1 MVANRSAIG
10 EQYVDLQPRRDG
22 GPYLQNNSKIA
33 RQDTAIPIDTT
44 ELLLNLDQLV
54 NSVDKESLRTT
65 VRELGTALK
74 GKGTDLQKIIDS
86 SGKLIDDADAN
97 VLQTIKLIND
107 GDTVLA
113 TQVASGDAIK
123 TWAKNLALLSDTLV
137 SSDAN
142 LRQVIDQGSAA
153 SQQVTGLITD
163 NRADIAVL
171 LGNLLTV
178 NEMTAVRLDAVEQ
191 LLVVYPAVAMGGYVV
206 PAKDA
211 GTGHY
216 DAHFGLVLGLTPPA
230 CRPGYGG
237 TDKRVPQDTDE
248 HRGQHQGRLYGEPV
262 DRRQRPR
269 RAEQAE
275 PVVPRPEPD
284 RVRPRLRPGHRRR
297 RRVRRDAGARARLDR
312 RPGRPARQRLLESPD
327 PRTGDRQ
334 VTSKRGPLI
343 LAWALSVL
351 LVIALA
357 GATIAVV
364 ALRKQSAD
372 DSERE
377 GAMKAGRQLALDFTT
392 YDYKT
397 WDADSKRVL
406 DDSTGQFKQE
416 FQAGIDSVKADVL
429 TNKATSKGDVK
440 EAAVVSNDKD
450 SAQVLVIVNAVV
462 TNTASAD
469 GVERRYRIKL
479 DMVREKDRW
488 LTADLQV
495 VG

>member
-1 MVANRSAIG
+1 MVFLLITVVGVAFVGAKYAQVDKLFFDEDYTVSASFAESGGIFTGAEVTYRGQPVGRVGQLKLLSDGVEVNLDIDKKQKIPNDLLAVVANRSAIG
-10 EQYVDLQPRRDG
+10 EQYVDLQPRRDT

-153 SQQVTGLITD
+153 SSQVTGLIED

-178 NEMTAVRLDAVEQ
+178 NEITAVRLDAVEQ
-191 LLVVYPAVAMGGYVV
+191 LLVVYPAAVMGGYIV
-206 PAKDA
+206 PAKDP

-237 TDKRVPQDTDE
+237 TDKRVPQDTSITKANTKASCTANSSTGVNV
-248 HRGQHQGRLYGEPV
+248 RGAQNKPSPSSRELNRTGYGIGYDP
-262 DRRQRPR
+262 
-269 RAEQAE
+269 AT
-275 PVVPRPEPD
+275 
-284 RVRPRLRPGHRRR
+284 G
-297 RRVRRDAGARARLDR
+297 DAGGSGGMPEIVLGSTGGQAD
-312 RPGRPARQRLLESPD
+312 LLGSD
-327 PRTGDRQ
+327 
-334 VTSKRGPLI
+334 SWKALI
-343 LAWALSVL
+343 LGPV
-351 LVIALA
+351 
-357 GATIAVV
+357 
-364 ALRKQSAD
+364 
-372 DSERE
+372 
-377 GAMKAGRQLALDFTT
+377 
-392 YDYKT
+392 
-397 WDADSKRVL
+397 
-406 DDSTGQFKQE
+406 TGK
-416 FQAGIDSVKADVL
+416 
-429 TNKATSKGDVK
+429 
-440 EAAVVSNDKD
+440 
-450 SAQVLVIVNAVV
+450 
-462 TNTASAD
+462 
-469 GVERRYRIKL
+469 
-479 DMVREKDRW
+479 
-488 LTADLQV
+488 
-495 VG
+495 